1 MSWLHNRLSSLAP
14 ITREDGSIF
23 WGVVIAFTGNVLFF
37 DPESDPGKTPPW
49 IDPDHVYQLLVS
61 KMDENNLR
69 CRCEW
74 PGAVIPVQPIN
85 DDADGRIT
93 EAKEIPGP
101 RAPAAAFLIGGGTE
115 SDIIQNLQ
123 KIQKTDLPE
132 LWVRLRGDFVIED
145 TAERRAIDAEFV
157 HAELPTGDRPKGSD
171 HGIQG
176 GLFESW
182 FTVVARRVD
191 INRATPEELE
201 ALPGIGRE
209 LAGDIITGRPFSTID
224 ELLKVPGIGTA
235 TMKKLRPLVTIG

>member
-1 MSWLHNRLSSLAP
+1 
-14 ITREDGSIF
+14 
-23 WGVVIAFTGNVLFF
+23 
-37 DPESDPGKTPPW
+37 
-49 IDPDHVYQLLVS
+49 
-61 KMDENNLR
+61 MDENGLR
-69 CRCEW
+69 CRCVW

-93 EAKEIPGP
+93 EAEEILSP
-101 RAPAAAFLIGGGTE
+101 RAPAAAFLIGGE
-115 SDIIQNLQ
+115 SEDEIIQNLQ

-145 TAERRAIDAEFV
+145 TGKRRAIDAEFV
-157 HAELPTGDRPKGSD
+157 RAELPTGDRPKGSE